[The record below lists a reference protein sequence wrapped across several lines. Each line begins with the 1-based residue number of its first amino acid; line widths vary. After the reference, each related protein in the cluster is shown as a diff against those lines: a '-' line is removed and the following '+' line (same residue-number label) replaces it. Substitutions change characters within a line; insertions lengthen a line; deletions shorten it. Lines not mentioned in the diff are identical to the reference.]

1 MLFSVVD
8 ASAAFENR
16 KTREARRCKMLF
28 FFHVSAR
35 PPPSHSCDLHHPTRP
50 SHHSSCPT
58 QQSQVTAKLCFRD
71 FPRMRASDTS
81 SATRRFAR
89 SVLPPEPSL
98 SLSLSLPPHAVDW
111 AGPSVIYLIS
121 LFLSLSLLSLSL
133 TLTLTRTHTRT
144 LEKVPMLQ
152 PRRLTVVW
160 NQCRLRKKQRQVR
173 GTIPWTAD
181 TMASGVRLCRGGR
194 GAFWGREVCWALASA
209 GQARPGAGPEPDGG
223 GPGRRIRR
231 RRKEEEAK

>member
-89 SVLPPEPSL
+89 SVLPPEPF
-98 SLSLSLPPHAVDW
+98 LSLSLPPHAVDW
-111 AGPSVIYLIS
+111 AGPSVISLIS
-121 LFLSLSLLSLSL
+121 LFLSLSPLSLAHAHAHAH
-133 TLTLTRTHTRT
+133 THTRT

-160 NQCRLRKKQRQVR
+160 NQCRLRKKS
-173 GTIPWTAD
+173 TASSRDD
-181 TMASGVRLCRGGR
+181 TLDSCML
-194 GAFWGREVCWALASA
+194 
-209 GQARPGAGPEPDGG
+209 P
-223 GPGRRIRR
+223 
-231 RRKEEEAK
+231 